1 MIKTM
6 YPKNSPVHVNKS
18 RWIIARF
25 GIEQTMMIVMKI
37 STGDLWNK
45 YFRNRWEKTIEQNNQ
60 AQQDYLEKFYKLTP
74 HTKV

>member
-1 MIKTM
+1 
-6 YPKNSPVHVNKS
+6 
-18 RWIIARF
+18 
-25 GIEQTMMIVMKI
+25 MMIVMKI